1 MITRKQYMDASRE
14 DQPAMHRA
22 YYGEIVKEC
31 RVRIPADLVAKSRQA
46 LADGDEHLNTIPLGI
61 WDNMVRYT
69 LPPVGKA
76 LKERGD
82 YLTLGTG
89 VCILKEAARL
99 QAEGQI

>member
-1 MITRKQYMDASRE
+1 MDASRE

-22 YYGEIVKEC
+22 YYGEIVREC
-31 RVRIPADLVAKSRQA
+31 RVRVPADLVERSRKA
-46 LADGDEHLNTIPLGI
+46 LANGDSHLNTIPLGL
-61 WDNMVRYT
+61 WDGMVSGLRVS
-69 LPPVGKA
+69 PA

-82 YLTLGTG
+82 YLSLGTG